1 MINRCSAPSQ
11 RLETTD
17 LPTRKLNVA
26 KAYSKSRVEQILV
39 IADDGR
45 DGVKHGGRLR
55 NELAVGEDRRLAGE
69 RLARL
74 VHADLLGGTVR
85 KVDAA

>member
-1 MINRCSAPSQ
+1 
-11 RLETTD
+11 
-17 LPTRKLNVA
+17 
-26 KAYSKSRVEQILV
+26 V

-55 NELAVGEDRRLAGE
+55 NEFAVREDRRLAGE
-69 RLARL
+69 GLARL

-85 KVDAA
+85 EVDAA

>member
-1 MINRCSAPSQ
+1 
-11 RLETTD
+11 LETTD

-26 KAYSKSRVEQILV
+26 KAYSKSRVEQIPV

-45 DGVKHGGRLR
+45 DGVKHGRRLR
-55 NELAVGEDRRLAGE
+55 NELAVREDRRLAGE